1 MRQILAV
8 LLFIAA
14 TAAPAAAQRGFIGV
28 DDDPQLGDA
37 AARVTIIEFGDF
49 QCPFCRQFWRETLP
63 RLRKEYID
71 TSRVRFVYRDFPQ
84 ESHPEAVPLAMAAH
98 CAGDQG
104 RYWEFHD
111 RIFREQDRRGR
122 DVVRVRTQDIKRW
135 AVDLKL
141 DAPAFDACLDSGK
154 YEAEV
159 KKDLE
164 DGLGVG
170 IPGTPMFFINGRVLG
185 GAHPYSA
192 FQKVIEEE
200 LRK

>member
-1 MRQILAV
+1 MRHVLAAM
-8 LLFIAA
+8 LLIAGSVSF
-14 TAAPAAAQRGFIGV
+14 AAAQRGFIGV
-28 DDDPQLGDA
+28 DDDPQLGDDSA
-37 AARVTIIEFGDF
+37 KVTIIEFADF

-71 TSRVRFVYRDFPQ
+71 TGRVRLVYRDFPQ
-84 ESHPEAVPLAMAAH
+84 DSHPEAVPLAMAAH

-104 RYWEFHD
+104 KYWEFHD

-122 DVVRVRTQDIKRW
+122 DVVRVRVPDIKRW
-135 AVDLKL
+135 AVDLAL
-141 DAPAFDACLDSGK
+141 DPTAFNECLDSGK

-185 GAHPYSA
+185 GAHPFSA